1 MSHTDVDA
9 RGQICP
15 KPLIMTKQALG
26 ESAVGASFTVLIDN
40 ETSCQNVERFLRDNG
55 LQPQVNREGNLFS
68 ITFANG
74 GRPLAAPNAETYCVP
89 ANASIGG
96 GSYVVSLAADTVGR
110 GPEELGAI
118 LVKGLIETLKSVN
131 PAPTHLILYSSAI
144 LLAVDDSPLVESI
157 RALEQRGI
165 KVLICGTCVDYYQK
179 KSEIHVGT
187 ISNMLSILEV
197 QAATGKVIAP

>member
-1 MSHTDVDA
+1 MNKITVDA

-15 KPLIMTKQALG
+15 KLLILTKQALN
-26 ESAVGASFTVLIDN
+26 ESAVGTLITVIIDN
-40 ETSCQNVERFLRDNG
+40 EISCQNVERFLCDNG
-55 LQPQVNREGNLFS
+55 MPPQVSRDGGLF
-68 ITFANG
+68 T
-74 GRPLAAPNAETYCVP
+74 LAFTKRVAELSAPDAAAYCVP
-89 ANASIGG
+89 AGGAGG
-96 GSYVVSLAADTVGR
+96 GAYVVSLASDTVGR
-110 GPEELGAI
+110 GPAELGGI
-118 LVKGLIETLKSVN
+118 LVRGLIETLKSVT

>member
-1 MSHTDVDA
+1 MSPTEIDA

-15 KPLIMTKQALG
+15 KPLILTKQALKD
-26 ESAVGASFTVLIDN
+26 SAVGASITVQIDN
-40 ETSCQNVERFLRDNG
+40 ETSCQNVERFLRDNR
-55 LQPQVNREGNLFS
+55 LQPQVKRDGNLFA
-68 ITFANG
+68 ITFTK
-74 GRPLAAPNAETYCVP
+74 RESTLAAPDAEAYCMP
-89 ANASIGG
+89 ADGSTGG
-96 GSYVVSLAADTVGR
+96 GSYVISLASDTVGR
-110 GPEELGAI
+110 GPVELGAI
-118 LVKGLIETLKSVN
+118 LVKGLIETLKSVS

-165 KVLICGTCVDYYQK
+165 RVLICGTCVDFYQK

>member
-1 MSHTDVDA
+1 
-9 RGQICP
+9 
-15 KPLIMTKQALG
+15 MTKQALN
-26 ESAVGASFTVLIDN
+26 ESTVGASITVLIDN
-40 ETSCQNVERFLRDNG
+40 ETSCQNVERFLRDND
-55 LQPQVNREGNLFS
+55 LQPQVSSDGKLFT
-68 ITFANG
+68 ITFTKRTGA
-74 GRPLAAPNAETYCVP
+74 LAAPDAEAYCVP
-89 ANASIGG
+89 ASGSTG
-96 GSYVVSLAADTVGR
+96 VGSYVISLASDTVGR
-110 GPEELGAI
+110 GPVELGAI
-118 LVKGLIETLKSVN
+118 LVKGLIETLKSVS
-131 PAPTHLILYSSAI
+131 PAPTHLILYSSAV

>member
-1 MSHTDVDA
+1 
-9 RGQICP
+9 
-15 KPLIMTKQALG
+15 MTKQALND
-26 ESAVGASFTVLIDN
+26 SAVGGSITVLIDN
-40 ETSCQNVERFLRDNG
+40 ETSCQNVERFLRDNS
-55 LQPQVNREGNLFS
+55 LQPQVNRDGKLFA
-68 ITFANG
+68 ITFTKSG
-74 GRPLAAPNAETYCVP
+74 STLPAPNAEAYCLP
-89 ANASIGG
+89 ANESTGG

-110 GPEELGAI
+110 GPAELGAI
-118 LVKGLIETLKSVN
+118 LVKGLIETLKSVS

-157 RALEQRGI
+157 RTLEQRGI

-197 QAATGKVIAP
+197 QAAAGKVIAP